1 MIGGNGINKMWEKF
15 KPKVGEN
22 IQKGNE
28 LAEIEANVAEE
39 TVNENSSNK
48 EIIEEKESGISSNKE
63 NVEMIENAPSSPKS
77 EKN

>member
-1 MIGGNGINKMWEKF
+1 MWEKF

-28 LAEIEANVAEE
+28 LAEISANVAEE
-39 TVNENSSNK
+39 TVNENSSKK
-48 EIIEEKESGISSNKE
+48 EIIEEKKSGISSNKE